1 MRRVIMRGLIVM
13 LLIALAASGSYAGG
27 VVLVLSGGG
36 TRGLAHVG
44 VLRVLEDNGISVE
57 GIVGTSIG
65 SIVGG
70 LAACGYSSG
79 ELEDM
84 LAGLDMTSLLYDR
97 QREAQSPPGEEGTDS
112 SLSLFR
118 LEFSERGHITGPLG
132 GLSGKRLLE
141 RLQEWTVR
149 CPVLDFADLP
159 VPFAAVATDL
169 VTGEPVV
176 LRRGNLASA
185 MRASMAIPGLF
196 SPWNVDGR
204 LLVDG
209 GLVSN
214 APVLVARELFPGYPV
229 VVVDVSG
236 KGKSRDDIRT
246 VVDVMDQMISIMTMR
261 NVQEELKHADLV
273 ITPDVGGLPMLDVA
287 GHEEIIKSGEL
298 AARDKLDQ
306 IISVASKTTPS
317 SPLKASEKII
327 VAEVRTTGLGERFSQ
342 AVIDRYDLWVGKEA
356 DPESIIQ
363 ACVDLRQRDD
373 VKAADFSL
381 EYLPD
386 GRAAVVLNVEK
397 EPAWEVVAGGY
408 ASNLNPYAAVYLD
421 TIRRDLFSEGDS
433 LRTRFGISER
443 WHFSARYL
451 SPVEEGYGRWEANIK
466 GGKRIYS
473 PPGSGTLE
481 WEQYSASLWRHYG
494 DGPFRASLGFAV
506 EETRSGGQTNT
517 YTGPVLSLAF
527 EGLDDPIDPTEGFS
541 ASLSLWWPDT
551 DELLGRMRFFGV
563 TSSAK
568 DWRFYIRGGAILGDG
583 SRAWHSAYLGA
594 REELYSRGA
603 SPLRSSNAAWAGVG
617 IRKVFLKSWWG
628 TINLDL
634 FATAGRTYDS
644 SWSGVDKIWE
654 TGIAVSLPGKIFDGK
669 ILVIYD
675 DRSDWSFGFVLGR
688 PLWENDP
695 LP

>member
-1 MRRVIMRGLIVM
+1 
-13 LLIALAASGSYAGG
+13 
-27 VVLVLSGGG
+27 
-36 TRGLAHVG
+36 
-44 VLRVLEDNGISVE
+44 
-57 GIVGTSIG
+57 
-65 SIVGG
+65 
-70 LAACGYSSG
+70 AACGYSSD

-84 LAGLDMTSLLYDR
+84 LAGLDLTSLLYDR
-97 QREAQSPPGEEGTDS
+97 QRDAKSPPGEEGTAS
-112 SLSLFR
+112 ALSIFR
-118 LEFSERGHITGPLG
+118 LEFNERGHITGPLG
-132 GLSGKRLLE
+132 GLSGKKLLE
-141 RLQEWTVR
+141 RLQEWTAR
-149 CPVLDFADLP
+149 WPVLDFADLP
-159 VPFAAVATDL
+159 VSFAAVATDL

-229 VVVDVSG
+229 IAVDVSG
-236 KGKSRDDIRT
+236 KARNREDIRT

-273 ITPDVGGLPMLDVA
+273 VTPDVGGLPMLDVA
-287 GHEEIIKSGEL
+287 GHEEIIKSGEI
-298 AARDKLDQ
+298 AARRNIEQ
-306 IISVASKTTPS
+306 IISVASKMTPHNPS
-317 SPLKASEKII
+317 RGPQRYI
-327 VAEVRTTGLGERFSQ
+327 VAEVRTTGLGENLSK
-342 AVIDRYDLWVGKEA
+342 AVIDRYDLWVGREA
-356 DPESIIQ
+356 DPEAIIQ

-373 VKAADFSL
+373 VRAADFSL

-421 TIRRDLFSEGDS
+421 TVRRDLFSEGDS
-433 LRTRFGISER
+433 FRTRFGISER

-473 PPGSGTLE
+473 PQASAALE
-481 WEQYSASLWRHYG
+481 WEQYSASLRRHYG
-494 DGPFRASLGFAV
+494 DGPFRASLGFAIQ
-506 EETRSGGQTNT
+506 ETRFGGQNNS
-517 YTGPVLSLAF
+517 YSGPLLSLAC

-551 DELLGRMRFFGV
+551 GELLGRMRFFGV
-563 TSSAK
+563 STTGN
-568 DWRFYIRGGAILGDG
+568 DWRFYIRGGAIMGDG
-583 SRAWHSAYLGA
+583 NRAWHSAYLGA

-603 SPLRSSNAAWAGVG
+603 SPLRSSNAAWAGIG
-617 IRKVFLKSWWG
+617 IRRVFLKSWWG

-634 FATAGRTYDS
+634 FATAGRSYDA
-644 SWSGVDKIWE
+644 SWRGIDDIWE
-654 TGIAVSLPGKIFDGK
+654 AGIAVSLPGKMFDGK
-669 ILVIYD
+669 VLVMYD
-675 DRSDWSFGFVLGR
+675 DRSDWSFGFTLGR
-688 PLWENDP
+688 PLWDNDP